1 VRIIIQIRDTSHRNI
16 LVPKKEDPMRLSFA
30 ALVLALACVKSSRA
44 DEPKDAP
51 RAERFRL
58 DNGLTVL
65 VRPVEGAE
73 NVAVLML
80 YNVGGD
86 HDPQGRSGLAH
97 LVEHVYV
104 TAAAGKAPARTVD
117 EFTKKYPGGW
127 NAQTGDRFTVIS
139 TVVPKDDLDK
149 ELRDAAARMSDLRV
163 TAADLEREKPRIL
176 NEVANM
182 FGRIPNLGALNN
194 ARELLRPTPRDGRKG
209 GVPEHVKAATLKEVQ
224 QHWERYYKPRN
235 AVLVVAGA
243 VDLKTAREA
252 ITTHF
257 AKLPRGEEPPAPAEP
272 GKAKYGTVR
281 ELAVESLVP
290 DAGAEICLA
299 YAAPK
304 PDSELYAPYLVLVA
318 RLWAGGAK
326 LGAGPQRFPVYV
338 PLLDDPAVLCV
349 TAPAK
354 KGETAKEATARLETF
369 VAEAVEPKLRK
380 DEAATARQ
388 AFALFLGTADLSD
401 AQMARNLYGVA
412 FALGRR
418 EQLGIDPAKLKK
430 ALENV
435 TDEDLRR
442 AAKEI
447 FATDRH
453 TAAFVTAREK

>member
-1 VRIIIQIRDTSHRNI
+1 MH
-16 LVPKKEDPMRLSFA
+16 A
-30 ALVLALACVKSSRA
+30 ALALALIYSSTSRA
-44 DEPKDAP
+44 DDPKEGP

-73 NVAVLML
+73 NVAVVVL

-86 HDPQGRSGLAH
+86 HDPPGRSGLAH

-104 TAAAGKAPARTVD
+104 TAAAGKEPARTVD
-117 EFTKKYPGGW
+117 EFSKKYPGGW

-139 TVVPKDDLDK
+139 TAVPKADLDK
-149 ELRDAAARMSDLRV
+149 ELRDAAARMGDLRV

-176 NEVANM
+176 DEVANM
-182 FGRIPNLGALNN
+182 FGRIPSLGALNN

-235 AVLVVAGA
+235 AVLVLAGA
-243 VDLKTAREA
+243 VDAKAAREA
-252 ITTHF
+252 VTTHF
-257 AKLPRGEEPPAPAEP
+257 AKLPRGEAPPAPAEP
-272 GKAKYGTVR
+272 GKPKLGTVR
-281 ELAVESLVP
+281 ELAVESIVP

-299 YAAPK
+299 FAAPK
-304 PDSELYAPYLVLVA
+304 PDSDLYAPYLVLVS
-318 RLWAGGAK
+318 RLMAGGAK

-354 KGETAKEATARLETF
+354 KGETGKDAAARLEAF
-369 VAEAVEPKLRK
+369 VAETIKPELRK

-388 AFALFLGTADLSD
+388 AFALFLGTADVPD
-401 AQMARNLYGVA
+401 AQLARNPYGVA

-418 EQLGIDPAKLKK
+418 EQLGLDPAKLKK
-430 ALENV
+430 ALEGV
-435 TDEDLRR
+435 TDEEMRR
-442 AAKEI
+442 AAKEV
-447 FATDRH
+447 FAADRH
-453 TAAFVTAREK
+453 TSAFLTIKEK